1 MTVQPLIFIGVMMAG
16 RVDSLKRSFQ
26 VYVTLQPNMRCA
38 TIAVMLVAILLAPS
52 ATAQPSGR
60 DGPNC
65 LDRQIDNILNTVT
78 VDDGVCVKVNLG
90 ALQPGDV
97 YDVSVS
103 IISDGIDLLFFDQN
117 QILTYD
123 AGQSYR
129 TQYNQI
135 ISTENALGGYSF
147 HWKVPASINPKTWY
161 MVLDNLAHD
170 GDNGQGDQ
178 GGSQSQIGVSFDK
191 IEESYWTPFH
201 DVIAV
206 TSDNYA
212 TLLSGE
218 SLRLDAGT
226 TIVVTAWELE
236 GQADVYLQ
244 TRAMHDLYV
253 SQGIGQLFIPEIDL
267 QSISGSDSDTWTV
280 PQELDGQEL
289 LVIVDNTDIPVGGGV
304 GDSDLRV
311 SVRVEL
317 APVVNPIIT
326 STNNG
331 LTSIGVSLSLDA
343 NSSPNSLG
351 QIETLTWDFD
361 SAIDTDGDGIF
372 NNDQDG
378 QGFQVDAAYNTI
390 GSKEI
395 TLTLTSKSGQV
406 ATTNYSVVVSDN
418 VNPIPQIT
426 SSAESFSGGLK
437 TGINTPTA
445 FSCSSSSDDGEIAGC
460 LWEWGGVFSDSNNST
475 SITWPNIGNYVVN
488 LTVTDVSGNIGKTS
502 ANVVVD
508 DSTKPVL
515 NMELKSQ
522 LPSSIIEGESLTFS
536 MSAIDAYDQ
545 SYQLQYYWDLDPLF
559 DSNGNGDT
567 TDDPDFVGSD
577 VEISFP
583 DSGTKD
589 IVVTVF
595 DQSGNSDSHAFSVK
609 VTSAAEPTSMFG
621 VIVISL
627 FAFVVVMA
635 VSMIGFRRWQ
645 TGIAVQLLQG
655 RGLSE
660 QEAKQHISMVK
671 QKTRIPIF
679 ADAAKISGLDSNIE
693 ITTKESQQEQML
705 QTEYQSIYGG
715 NNQTQPNTG
724 PAFAPPANTYAP
736 AVVTTPQPQYNAATH
751 TAASDALAM
760 FEEEENQEIIASIT
774 EQDAEVKVTE
784 VVSGGIEL
792 PFQVKSQ
799 IDNVPEVS
807 KPDKQIESVVI
818 DEAIKQVSCPLCDFS
833 FKIRI
838 PEVDEAIVACP
849 SCNKDFKLRFE

>member
-1 MTVQPLIFIGVMMAG
+1 MTDG
-16 RVDSLKRSFQ
+16 RADSLKRSFQ
-26 VYVTLQPNMRCA
+26 VYVTLQRTMRCA

-52 ATAQPSGR
+52 VTAQPSGR

-78 VDDGVCVKVNLG
+78 VDDGVCVKVDLG

-97 YDVSVS
+97 YEVSIS

-135 ISTENALGGYSF
+135 ISTENALGGYTF

-191 IEESYWTPFH
+191 IQESYWTPFH
-201 DVIAV
+201 DVVAV

-212 TLLSGE
+212 TLLSGD

-236 GQADVYLQ
+236 GQVDVYLQ

-253 SQGIGQLFIPEIDL
+253 SQGVGQLFIPEIDL
-267 QSISGSDSDTWTV
+267 QSISSSDSDTWTV

-289 LVIVDNTDIPVGGGV
+289 LVIVDNTNNPIGGGV
-304 GDSDLRV
+304 GDSDIRV

-326 STNNG
+326 PTNNG
-331 LTSIGVSLSLDA
+331 QTSIGVALSLDA
-343 NSSPNSLG
+343 NNSPNSLG
-351 QIETLTWDFD
+351 QIDILSWDLD
-361 SAIDTDGDGIF
+361 SSVDTDGDGTF
-372 NNDQDG
+372 TNDQDSL
-378 QGFQVDAAYNTI
+378 GFQVDAAWNTI

-395 TLTLTSKSGQV
+395 TLTIISKSGQI
-406 ATTNYSVVVSDN
+406 ATTNYSVTVSDI

-437 TGINTPTA
+437 TGINIPTA
-445 FSCSSSSDDGEIAGC
+445 FSCSSSSDDGDIAGC
-460 LWEWGGVFSDSNNST
+460 LWEWGGVSDSNNSA
-475 SITWPNIGNYVVN
+475 SITWPNIGTYVVN

-502 ANVVVD
+502 ANIVVD
-508 DSTKPVL
+508 DSSIPVL
-515 NMELKSQ
+515 NTELKSQ
-522 LPSSIIEGESLTFS
+522 LPSSIIAGESLTFS

-545 SYQLQYYWDLDPLF
+545 SYQLQYYWDLNPSL
-559 DSNGNGDT
+559 DSDGNGDA

-577 VEISFP
+577 VELSFAN
-583 DSGTKD
+583 SGTKD

-595 DQSGNSDSHAFSVK
+595 DQSGNSDSHAFSVN
-609 VTSAAEPTSMFG
+609 VASATEPTSMFG

-635 VSMIGFRRWQ
+635 VSMIGYRRWQ

-660 QEAKQHISMVK
+660 QEAKQHITMVK

-679 ADAAKISGLDSNIE
+679 ADAAQISGLDSNIE
-693 ITTKESQQEQML
+693 VTTKDSQQEQMH
-705 QTEYQSIYGG
+705 QAEYQSIYGG
-715 NNQTQPNTG
+715 NNQAQSNTG
-724 PAFAPPANTYAP
+724 SAFAPPANTYAP
-736 AVVTTPQPQYNAATH
+736 AYVSTPQPQYNTATH

-760 FEEEENQEIIASIT
+760 FEEEENQEIIASVAK
-774 EQDAEVKVTE
+774 QDAVVKVTE

-799 IDNVPEVS
+799 IENDPEVS
-807 KPDKQIESVVI
+807 KPDKQIEPVVI
-818 DEAIKQVSCPLCDFS
+818 DDAIKEVSCPLCDFS